1 MEIDVQFSY
10 LPPDVSQALDA
21 RESGE
26 DKEGRGK
33 SAQDLIPYLH
43 FLMIRDH
50 DVEGLSR
57 QLLRRALNI

>member
-1 MEIDVQFSY
+1 MFNFLTF
-10 LPPDVSQALDA
+10 LPEVSQALDA
-21 RESGE
+21 RESGG

-43 FLMIRDH
+43 FLIIGDH

-57 QLLRRALNI
+57 QLLGKALNI